1 LPNFLFEKVAV
12 SNSRTIGANNQHLK
26 FTLTDTINQLD
37 GVGFGFG
44 AQALEFRSDDLN
56 VVGQLSINEWN
67 GKRIPQLMLED
78 YQINALQ
85 VFDYRAKKYQQALQF
100 TEPTLFISFS
110 EKTAKKWEK
119 KLQQSVTVITDDTPI
134 QSEVEQVVFLD
145 CPTEVSR
152 VYILCQAE
160 DEAYL
165 DGLGSRDQYA
175 RLFKFIAAQD
185 KVDVRY
191 KLSIV
196 ADYLKIPQ
204 KLLVFMIQVFSELG
218 FVAITDGVMRKVDHP
233 VNHAL
238 TESRIYQERAKQIKI
253 EEFLLLSDLT
263 TLKDWLSI

>member
-1 LPNFLFEKVAV
+1 
-12 SNSRTIGANNQHLK
+12 
-26 FTLTDTINQLD
+26 
-37 GVGFGFG
+37 
-44 AQALEFRSDDLN
+44 
-56 VVGQLSINEWN
+56 
-67 GKRIPQLMLED
+67 
-78 YQINALQ
+78 LQ

-110 EKTAKKWEK
+110 EKAANKWEK
-119 KLQQSVTVITDDTPI
+119 KLQQNVTVIADDTPI

-145 CPTEVSR
+145 CPTELSLMKETVNDLQVSR

-218 FVAITDGVMRKVDHP
+218 FVTITDGVMRKVDHP

>member
-1 LPNFLFEKVAV
+1 MKEMVN
-12 SNSRTIGANNQHLK
+12 
-26 FTLTDTINQLD
+26 
-37 GVGFGFG
+37 
-44 AQALEFRSDDLN
+44 DL
-56 VVGQLSINEWN
+56 Q
-67 GKRIPQLMLED
+67 
-78 YQINALQ
+78 
-85 VFDYRAKKYQQALQF
+85 
-100 TEPTLFISFS
+100 
-110 EKTAKKWEK
+110 
-119 KLQQSVTVITDDTPI
+119 
-134 QSEVEQVVFLD
+134 
-145 CPTEVSR
+145 VSR